1 MTKKIKYSEIFHSFQ
16 GEGFYTGYQTAWIRF
31 FLCNLQCDGFGQKDP
46 TDPSTYVLPYKDF
59 DISTVDR
66 VEDLPVWEYGCDSS
80 YTWAKKFGHLAHEDT
95 VEEVCDKFQA
105 VFAHESN
112 PDGLFHHPKTGQDTH
127 LAFTGG
133 EPMINQKAMIYI
145 LQEFERRNNYPAYIT
160 VETNGTKPFKDIKFQ
175 GIERTMNFGD
185 LVDNHVYFEGCEW
198 FWSCSPKLWTTAG
211 EKPQKA
217 IKPEVVGS
225 YAEVSHCGQLKYVV
239 NGTQESWDEVERN
252 TELFR
257 QAGVDWDV
265 WIMGV
270 GATKEEQETNQMAD
284 IAMEANKL
292 QGRRI
297 IPLSSYLV
305 AKYVTV

>member
-46 TDPSTYVLPYKDF
+46 TDPTTYVLPYKDF
-59 DISTVDR
+59 DISTISR

-95 VEEVCDKFQA
+95 VEEVCDKLQA

-112 PDGLFHHPKTGQDTH
+112 PLGMFCHPKTGQRTH
-127 LAFTGG
+127 MAFTGG
-133 EPMINQKAMIYI
+133 EPMINQEAMRAI
-145 LQEFERRNNYPAYIT
+145 LTEFHLRKNFPWYVT
-160 VETNGTKPFKDIKFQ
+160 VETNGTREFNCPDLQ
-175 GIERTMNFGD
+175 QMIEDWYRS
-185 LVDNHVYFEGCEW
+185 EGEW

-211 EKPQKA
+211 EKPRKA
-217 IKPEVVGS
+217 IKPEVVAS
-225 YAEVSHCGQLKYVV
+225 YAMASNCGQLKYVV
-239 NGTQESWDEVERN
+239 NGTQESWDEVDRN
-252 TELFR
+252 TRLFR

-284 IAMEANKL
+284 IAMETIKRGYHFSGRLHCHIFGNKV
-292 QGRRI
+292 G
-297 IPLSSYLV
+297 
-305 AKYVTV
+305 T